1 MKRPGRIVADDLL
14 SICMVTTFYP
24 PHSFGGDG
32 MHVYRLSN
40 ELARRGHEVTVVH
53 SVAAYD
59 LLGPGPATGAF
70 PNEPGVT
77 LRPLETARGRL
88 DPLVTYL
95 TGRPLLGGAHL
106 RDALSDPFD
115 VVHFHNISLVGGP
128 GVLSYGSGL
137 KLYTMNEHWLVCPMH
152 VLWKRNREPC
162 RKPECLRC
170 TLSFHRPPQL
180 WRYTGLLE
188 REIENVDLF
197 LSPSR
202 FTIDAHRERGFTKP
216 IRHLPYFLPTQDA
229 SVADAAHERPTD
241 RPYFL
246 FVGRLERLKGV
257 QKLLEQFRD
266 YDKAD
271 LVIAGDGEYGDELRR
286 QAEGLTN
293 VHFLGRVHPA
303 ALAPLYRD
311 AIALLVPSVGF
322 EVFGIVILE
331 AFAQGTPAIVHDL
344 GALPEVIADSGGGIA
359 YRTDTELTD
368 ALERLRIDPELRA
381 NLGEQGRRAW
391 LERWSEDPH
400 IDGYLAAIA
409 AARQTAG
416 R

>member
-1 MKRPGRIVADDLL
+1 MPDDTL

-40 ELARRGHEVTVVH
+40 ELARRGHKVTVVH
-53 SVAAYD
+53 SIAAYD
-59 LLGPGPATGAF
+59 LLGPGPATGVF

-77 LRPLETARGRL
+77 VRPLET
-88 DPLVTYL
+88 PLRHVGPLATYL
-95 TGRPLLGGAHL
+95 TGRPLLSGADL
-106 RDALSDPFD
+106 REALNDQFD
-115 VVHFHNISLVGGP
+115 VIHFHNISLVGGP
-128 GVLSYGSGL
+128 GALSYGSGI

-162 RKPECLRC
+162 EKPECLRC
-170 TLSFHRPPQL
+170 TLSFRRPPQL

-188 REIENVDLF
+188 RELDNVDLF

-202 FTIDAHRERGFTKP
+202 FTITAHEERGFTRP
-216 IRHLPYFLPTQDA
+216 IQHLPYFLPTADA
-229 SVADAAHERPTD
+229 TAVDAAHERPTA

-257 QKLLEQFRD
+257 QRLLERFRD
-266 YDKAD
+266 YHEAD
-271 LVIAGDGEYGDELRR
+271 LVIAGDGEYADELRR
-286 QAEGLTN
+286 QAQGLSH
-293 VHFLGRVHPA
+293 VHFLGRVHPS

-311 AIALLVPSVGF
+311 AIALLVPSIGF

-344 GALPEVIADSGGGIA
+344 GALPEVIADSGGGIS
-359 YRTDTELTD
+359 YRTDAELTA
-368 ALERLRIDPELRA
+368 ALEQLRRDPGMRSA
-381 NLGEQGRRAW
+381 LGDSGRRAW

>member
-1 MKRPGRIVADDLL
+1 MPEQPL

-24 PHSFGGDG
+24 PHFFGGDG

-40 ELARRGHEVTVVH
+40 ELARRGHKVTVVH
-53 SVAAYD
+53 SVTAYA
-59 LLGPGPATGAF
+59 LLGPGPARGVF

-77 LRPLETARGRL
+77 LRPLQTARGRL
-88 DPLVTYL
+88 DPLATYL
-95 TGRPLLGGAHL
+95 TGRPLLNGSQL
-106 RDALSDPFD
+106 REALDGSYDIT
-115 VVHFHNISLVGGP
+115 HFHNVSLVGGA

-152 VLWKRNREPC
+152 VLWKQNREPC

-170 TLSFHRPPQL
+170 TLSFRRPPQL

-188 REIENVDLF
+188 RELNNVDLF

-202 FTIDAHRERGFTKP
+202 FTIDAHRERGFTRP
-216 IRHLPYFLPTQDA
+216 ITHLPYFLPTSDA
-229 SVADAAHERPTD
+229 PGGDATSKLPTE

-246 FVGRLERLKGV
+246 VVGRLERLKGV
-257 QKLLEQFRD
+257 QKLLERFRD
-266 YDKAD
+266 YDGAD
-271 LVIAGDGEYGDELRR
+271 LVIAGDGAYGDELRQ
-286 QAEGLTN
+286 QAAGMRN
-293 VHFLGRVHPA
+293 VHFLGRLHPSE
-303 ALAPLYRD
+303 LGPLYRD

-344 GALPEVIADSGGGIA
+344 GALPEVIADSNGGIA
-359 YRTDTELTD
+359 YSTD
-368 ALERLRIDPELRA
+368 AELLDAMERLRTDPALRGE
-381 NLGEQGRRAW
+381 LGENGRKAW
-391 LERWSEDPH
+391 LERWSEEPH
-400 IDGYLAAIA
+400 MEGYLAAIA
-409 AARQTAG
+409 AARQTA